1 MFIPRPPASMPER
14 ERIKHSS
21 FRRYTSKYRKK
32 QRIVRDLWIV
42 SGLVM
47 LCTPLNVLVA
57 LALGTT
63 LLAFTILDET
73 P

>member
-1 MFIPRPPASMPER
+1 MPEQ
-14 ERIKHSS
+14 ERIKHAS
-21 FRRYTSKYRKK
+21 FRRYTDKYRKK
-32 QRIVRDLWIV
+32 QRLVRDLWIV
-42 SGLVM
+42 SGLAM
-47 LCTPLNVLVA
+47 LCAPLNVLVA